1 MPSACCG
8 DLVRKYRETLPS
20 EMSLEEI
27 LGAGIAEHA
36 ARAQAAEARA
46 HELETRCAALELE
59 LSEVR
64 SGQSEPPSGIDVKT
78 SSGNRV
84 RGERWTAVF
93 VASCVVVTTLLW
105 RLPDILAALCD

>member
-1 MPSACCG
+1 MTAP
-8 DLVRKYRETLPS
+8 RYRETLPS
-20 EMSLEEI
+20 SMSLEEI

-36 ARAQAAEARA
+36 QRAKVAEARVA
-46 HELETRCAALELE
+46 ELEAELAAL
-59 LSEVR
+59 R
-64 SGQSEPPSGIDVKT
+64 AGNSEPPSGIDVKT

-93 VASCVVVTTLLW
+93 VASCIVVTALLW

>member
-1 MPSACCG
+1 MSVPI
-8 DLVRKYRETLPS
+8 KYRETLPS

-46 HELETRCAALELE
+46 ASLEAELAKLRA
-59 LSEVR
+59 
-64 SGQSEPPSGIDVKT
+64 GNSEPPSGIDVRT
-78 SSGNRV
+78 SGGNRV
-84 RGERWTAVF
+84 RGERSTTVIVMLLVAVTA
-93 VASCVVVTTLLW
+93 LLW